1 MKVVCYD
8 WMSWS
13 EVTPG
18 PGDCSW
24 GWARLRMFSTHTG
37 VHVNHCDCWDRA
49 RLKTA
54 AGMNDVT
61 KVTRCLSWR
70 WEVNVRLEH
79 VHVSLMLFFCSC
91 CADMNTSDS
100 EWLLGHSG
108 YSSWW
113 ETVKTFPII
122 WLFYILHC
130 VCECVC
136 LCVLTLKNHSSEM
149 DIKSTEL
156 KTLTKKKSRLSFNS
170 VWNLILAQCWVF

>member
-1 MKVVCYD
+1 MLRLKVVCYD

-24 GWARLRMFSTHTG
+24 GWGWAPLRMFSTHTD

-54 AGMNDVT
+54 VGMNDVT

-70 WEVNVRLEH
+70 WEVNVRLER

-100 EWLLGHSG
+100 EWLSVGHSG
-108 YSSWW
+108 YSSLID
-113 ETVKTFPII
+113 EKRLKHFQ
-122 WLFYILHC
+122 LCGFFYILHC

-156 KTLTKKKSRLSFNS
+156 KTLMKKKL
-170 VWNLILAQCWVF
+170 